1 MALGGHVDG
10 AAGTSYAGAAAGLSR
25 FFQKKPSMPP
35 VSAASEPLKIALI
48 SYAYAP
54 GVGGIETVSQLLFD
68 GLQARGHQVRVVTH
82 TPGDAERSQP
92 ESERIIR
99 RPTAAG
105 LLSTLRWA
113 DVVVQSNVSV
123 GLAWP
128 LTLGVVRKP
137 WMVVNHTPIA
147 RSDGRRTWRDRLKLA
162 SLRGAQVYAVSRY
175 LDSVTARNGQL
186 MHNPYDAE
194 SFHLPSDAN
203 AGKRWRE
210 LLFVGRIVRAKGLDV
225 LIEALHLLAEDGLRP
240 QLSVAGDGP
249 ERQAIQARSAALGL
263 EGQITWLGVLRGA
276 SLGQT
281 MREHK
286 IVVVPSRPEPPEAL
300 PLVPV
305 ESIASGC
312 AVIASRQGGLPESV
326 GPCGMLVAP
335 EDPRAL
341 AQAVREMLT
350 DDGLRNRFMD
360 SRKAH
365 LEMFDPHTVLQRYE
379 AAIRQAMGKS
389 IHGGGLKP

>member
-1 MALGGHVDG
+1 MPPLS
-10 AAGTSYAGAAAGLSR
+10 AAG
-25 FFQKKPSMPP
+25 
-35 VSAASEPLKIALI
+35 EPLKIALL

-54 GVGGIETVSQLLFD
+54 GVGGIETVSKLLFD
-68 GLQARGHQVRVVTH
+68 GLRARGHQVRVVTH
-82 TPGDAERSQP
+82 TSADAQGSDP
-92 ESERIIR
+92 DGERIVR

-128 LTLGVVRKP
+128 LTLGVVRRP
-137 WMVVNHTPIA
+137 WVVVNHTPIA

-162 SLRGAQVYAVSRY
+162 SLRGAHVYAVSSY
-175 LDSVTARNGQL
+175 LDSVTARNARL

-194 SFHLPSDAN
+194 SFHLPADLDA
-203 AGKRWRE
+203 GQRQRE

-225 LIEALHLLAEDGLRP
+225 LIEALHLLAQDGFRP
-240 QLSVAGDGP
+240 RLSIAGDGP
-249 ERQAIQARSAALGL
+249 EKQAAQARSAALGL
-263 EGQITWLGVLRGA
+263 EAQITWLGVLRGA
-276 SLGQT
+276 FLGQA

-326 GPCGMLVAP
+326 GPCGMLVPP

-341 AQAVREMLT
+341 AQAIRQMLT
-350 DDGLRNRFMD
+350 DDGLRQRLMN
-360 SRKAH
+360 SRKQH
-365 LEMFDPHTVLQRYE
+365 LEMFDPDTVLQHYE
-379 AAIRQAMGKS
+379 AAMHEAMHK
-389 IHGGGLKP
+389 GGRRRL